1 MTAAVSDL
9 PGSDARAYS
18 RYRIVIA
25 VLILWAHLSIGLNFF
40 AVTPLLPLAID
51 DYDITRASASLLVA
65 LPTLVKACIG
75 LPGSLIIHRFGLN
88 RVFTV
93 SWFMLGALALSPLI
107 QDFYLMLLL
116 RLLYGMGAGL
126 MMTAT
131 ASLIMQWFRPNEVP
145 VINTLLLIV
154 ISLGIAISIPLAVP
168 LAENTSWEG
177 VLGIFGGI
185 GLCGAFAWKLYGR
198 ARSTHIQEAASIFTL
213 REVWEV
219 FRDRTIFL
227 LVVGDAL
234 VFVNYAAVTSWLP
247 TFLHEFRGMAL
258 DQAGYV
264 TGLLPAVGIFAVLLG
279 GFLALRVKN
288 RRLLFLA
295 PGVMVAIGGFGIF
308 LLRDPLA
315 INLSILALGFG
326 TWVYQPALLTLP
338 MQLPWMTPRKITVVW
353 GASLTIAGF
362 GMFISP
368 VVVGASRDLFGTFVP
383 GFFIWAI
390 FGCALIFT
398 GVFLPKQKRSHYKQ
412 T

>member
-1 MTAAVSDL
+1 MAAVISDL
-9 PGSDARAYS
+9 RGSDTREYS

-25 VLILWAHLSIGLNFF
+25 VLILLAHASIGLNFF
-40 AVTPLLPLAID
+40 GVTPLLPLVID
-51 DYDITRASASLLVA
+51 DYEITRASASLLVA

-75 LPGSLIIHRFGLN
+75 LPGSLIINRFGLN
-88 RVFTV
+88 RVFTL
-93 SWFMLGALALSPLI
+93 SWFMLGMLALSPWI

-116 RLLYGMGAGL
+116 RLVYGIGAGL

-145 VINTLLLIV
+145 IINTLLLIV
-154 ISLGIAISIPLAVP
+154 ISLGIAISITLAAPLA
-168 LAENTSWEG
+168 AHISWEG

-185 GLCGAFAWKLYGR
+185 GLCGAFAWKFYGR
-198 ARSTHIQEAASIFTL
+198 TRSTHIQEASAIFTL

-219 FRDRTIFL
+219 IRDRTIFL

-247 TFLHEFRGMAL
+247 TFLHEFRSMSL

-264 TGLLPAVGIFAVLLG
+264 TGLLPTVGIFAVLLG
-279 GFLALRVKN
+279 GFLAVRVKA

-295 PGVMVAIGGFGIF
+295 PGIMVAIGGFGAF
-308 LLRDPLA
+308 LLHEPLA

-326 TWVYQPALLTLP
+326 TWVYQPLLLTLP

-383 GFFIWAI
+383 GFSIWAV

-398 GVFLPKQKRSHYKQ
+398 GLFLPKQKRNR
-412 T
+412 

>member
-9 PGSDARAYS
+9 PGSGARAYS
-18 RYRIVIA
+18 RYRFVIA
-25 VLILWAHLSIGLNFF
+25 VLILWAHISIGLNFF

-51 DYDITRASASLLVA
+51 DYGITRASASLLVA

-93 SWFMLGALALSPLI
+93 SWFMLGILALSPWI
-107 QDFYLMLLL
+107 QDFRLMLLL
-116 RLLYGMGAGL
+116 RFVYGIGTGL

-145 VINTLLLIV
+145 IINTLLLIV
-154 ISLGIAISIPLAVP
+154 ISLGIAISIPLAAP
-168 LAENTSWEG
+168 LAENVSWEG

-185 GLCGAFAWKLYGR
+185 GLCGAIAWKFYGR
-198 ARSTHIQEAASIFTL
+198 ARSTHIQEASSIFTL

-247 TFLHEFRGMAL
+247 SFLHEFRGMDL

-279 GFLALRVKN
+279 GFLAVRVKN
-288 RRLLFLA
+288 RRPLFLA
-295 PGVMVAIGGFGIF
+295 PGVMVAIGGFGAF

-338 MQLPWMTPRKITVVW
+338 MQLSWMTPRKITVVW

-368 VVVGASRDLFGTFVP
+368 VVLGASRDFFGSFVP
-383 GFFIWAI
+383 GFTVWAI

-398 GVFLPKQKRSHYKQ
+398 GVFLPKQKRNL
-412 T
+412 

>member
-1 MTAAVSDL
+1 MAAVISDL
-9 PGSDARAYS
+9 RGSDAREYP

-25 VLILWAHLSIGLNFF
+25 VLILLAHASIGLNFF
-40 AVTPLLPLAID
+40 GVTPLLPLVID
-51 DYDITRASASLLVA
+51 DYEITRASASLLVA

-75 LPGSLIIHRFGLN
+75 LPGSLIINRFGLN
-88 RVFTV
+88 RVFTL
-93 SWFMLGALALSPLI
+93 SWFMLGMLALSPWI

-116 RLLYGMGAGL
+116 RLVYGIGAGL

-145 VINTLLLIV
+145 IINTLLLIV
-154 ISLGIAISIPLAVP
+154 ISLGIAISITLAAPLA
-168 LAENTSWEG
+168 ANISWEG

-185 GLCGAFAWKLYGR
+185 GLCGAFAWKFYGR
-198 ARSTHIQEAASIFTL
+198 TRSTHIQEASAIFTL

-219 FRDRTIFL
+219 IRDRTIFL

-247 TFLHEFRGMAL
+247 TFLHEFRAMSL

-264 TGLLPAVGIFAVLLG
+264 TGLLPTVGIFAVLLG
-279 GFLALRVKN
+279 GFLAVRVKA

-295 PGVMVAIGGFGIF
+295 PGIMVAIGGFGTF
-308 LLRDPLA
+308 LLHEPLA

-326 TWVYQPALLTLP
+326 TWVYQPLLLTLP

-383 GFFIWAI
+383 GFSIWAV

-398 GVFLPKQKRSHYKQ
+398 GLFLPKQKRNR
-412 T
+412 

>member
-1 MTAAVSDL
+1 MAAVISDL
-9 PGSDARAYS
+9 RGSDTREYS

-25 VLILWAHLSIGLNFF
+25 VLILLAHASIGLNFF
-40 AVTPLLPLAID
+40 GVTPLLPLVID
-51 DYDITRASASLLVA
+51 DYEITRASASLLVA

-75 LPGSLIIHRFGLN
+75 LPGSLIINRFGLN
-88 RVFTV
+88 RVFTL
-93 SWFMLGALALSPLI
+93 SWFMLGMLALSPWI

-116 RLLYGMGAGL
+116 RLVYGIGAGL

-145 VINTLLLIV
+145 IINTLLLIV
-154 ISLGIAISIPLAVP
+154 ISLGIAISITLAAPLA
-168 LAENTSWEG
+168 ANISWEG

-185 GLCGAFAWKLYGR
+185 GLCGAFAWKFYGR
-198 ARSTHIQEAASIFTL
+198 TQSTHIQEASAIFTL

-219 FRDRTIFL
+219 IRDRTIFL

-247 TFLHEFRGMAL
+247 TFLHEFRAMSL

-264 TGLLPAVGIFAVLLG
+264 TGLLPTVGIFAVLLG
-279 GFLALRVKN
+279 GFLAVRVKA

-295 PGVMVAIGGFGIF
+295 PGIMVAIGGFGTF
-308 LLRDPLA
+308 LLHEPLA

-326 TWVYQPALLTLP
+326 TWVYQPLLLTLP

-383 GFFIWAI
+383 GFSIWAV

-398 GVFLPKQKRSHYKQ
+398 GLFLPKQKRNR
-412 T
+412 

>member
-1 MTAAVSDL
+1 MAAVISDL
-9 PGSDARAYS
+9 RGSDTREYS

-25 VLILWAHLSIGLNFF
+25 VLILLAHASIGLNFF
-40 AVTPLLPLAID
+40 GVTPLLPLVID
-51 DYDITRASASLLVA
+51 DYEITRASASLLVA

-75 LPGSLIIHRFGLN
+75 LPGSLIINRFGLN
-88 RVFTV
+88 RVFTL
-93 SWFMLGALALSPLI
+93 SWFMLGMLALSPWI

-116 RLLYGMGAGL
+116 RLVYGIGAGL

-145 VINTLLLIV
+145 IINTLLLIV
-154 ISLGIAISIPLAVP
+154 ISLGIAISITLAAPLA
-168 LAENTSWEG
+168 ANISWEG

-185 GLCGAFAWKLYGR
+185 GLCGAFAWKFYGR
-198 ARSTHIQEAASIFTL
+198 TRSTHIQEASVIFTL

-219 FRDRTIFL
+219 IRDRTIFL

-247 TFLHEFRGMAL
+247 TFLHEFRAMSL

-264 TGLLPAVGIFAVLLG
+264 TGLLPTVGIFAVLLG
-279 GFLALRVKN
+279 GFLAVRVKA

-295 PGVMVAIGGFGIF
+295 PGIMVAIGGFGAF
-308 LLRDPLA
+308 LLHEPLA

-326 TWVYQPALLTLP
+326 TWVYQPLLLTLP

-383 GFFIWAI
+383 GFSIWAV

-398 GVFLPKQKRSHYKQ
+398 GLFLPKQKRNR
-412 T
+412 

>member
-1 MTAAVSDL
+1 MAAVISDL
-9 PGSDARAYS
+9 RGSDAREYP
-18 RYRIVIA
+18 RYRFVIA
-25 VLILWAHLSIGLNFF
+25 VLILLAHASIGLNFF
-40 AVTPLLPLAID
+40 GVTPLLPLVID
-51 DYDITRASASLLVA
+51 DYEITRASASLLVA

-75 LPGSLIIHRFGLN
+75 LPGSLIINRFGLN
-88 RVFTV
+88 RVFTL
-93 SWFMLGALALSPLI
+93 SWFMLGMLALSPWI

-116 RLLYGMGAGL
+116 RLVYGIGAGL

-145 VINTLLLIV
+145 IINTLLLIV
-154 ISLGIAISIPLAVP
+154 ISLGIAISITLAAPLA
-168 LAENTSWEG
+168 ANISWEG

-185 GLCGAFAWKLYGR
+185 GLCGAFAWKFYGR
-198 ARSTHIQEAASIFTL
+198 TRSTHIQEASAIFTL

-219 FRDRTIFL
+219 IRDRTIFL

-247 TFLHEFRGMAL
+247 TFLHEFRSMSL

-264 TGLLPAVGIFAVLLG
+264 TGLLPTVGIFAVLLG
-279 GFLALRVKN
+279 GFLAVRVKA

-295 PGVMVAIGGFGIF
+295 PGIMVAIGGFGAF
-308 LLRDPLA
+308 LLHEPLA

-326 TWVYQPALLTLP
+326 TWVYQPLLLTLP

-383 GFFIWAI
+383 GFSIWAV

-398 GVFLPKQKRSHYKQ
+398 GLFLPKQKRNR
-412 T
+412 

>member
-1 MTAAVSDL
+1 MAAVISDL
-9 PGSDARAYS
+9 RGSDTREYS

-25 VLILWAHLSIGLNFF
+25 VLILLAHASIGLNFF
-40 AVTPLLPLAID
+40 GVTPLLPLVID
-51 DYDITRASASLLVA
+51 DYEITRASASLLVA

-75 LPGSLIIHRFGLN
+75 LPGSLIISRFGLN
-88 RVFTV
+88 RVFTL
-93 SWFMLGALALSPLI
+93 SWFMLGMLALSPWI

-116 RLLYGMGAGL
+116 RLVYGIGAGL

-145 VINTLLLIV
+145 IINTLLLIV
-154 ISLGIAISIPLAVP
+154 ISLGIAISITLAAPLA
-168 LAENTSWEG
+168 ANISWEG

-185 GLCGAFAWKLYGR
+185 GLCGAFAWKYCGR
-198 ARSTHIQEAASIFTL
+198 TRSTHIQEASAIFTL

-219 FRDRTIFL
+219 IRDRTIFL

-247 TFLHEFRGMAL
+247 TFLHEFRAMSL

-264 TGLLPAVGIFAVLLG
+264 TGLLPTVGIFAVLLG
-279 GFLALRVKN
+279 GFLAVRVKA

-295 PGVMVAIGGFGIF
+295 PGIMVAIGGFGTF
-308 LLRDPLA
+308 LLQEPLA

-326 TWVYQPALLTLP
+326 TWVYQPLLLTLP

-383 GFFIWAI
+383 GFSIWAV

-398 GVFLPKQKRSHYKQ
+398 GLFLPKQKRNR
-412 T
+412 

>member
-1 MTAAVSDL
+1 MTVAVKDWS
-9 PGSDARAYS
+9 GGDAREYP
-18 RYRIVIA
+18 RYRFVIA
-25 VLILWAHLSIGLNFF
+25 VLILWAHISIGLNFF
-40 AVTPLLPLAID
+40 AVTPLLPLVID
-51 DYDITRASASLLVA
+51 DYGISRASASLLVA

-75 LPGSLIIHRFGLN
+75 LPGSLIINRFGLN

-93 SWFMLGALALSPLI
+93 SWFMLGILALSPLI

-116 RLLYGMGAGL
+116 RLAYGIGAGL

-131 ASLIMQWFRPNEVP
+131 ASLIMQWFRPSEAP

-154 ISLGIAISIPLAVP
+154 ISLGIAISISLAAP

-177 VLGIFGGI
+177 VLGVFGGI

-198 ARSTHIQEAASIFTL
+198 AGSPQTQETSPIFSL

-247 TFLHEFRGMAL
+247 TFLHEFRGLDL

-264 TGLLPAVGIFAVLLG
+264 TGLLPTVGIFAVLLG

-295 PGVMVAIGGFGIF
+295 PGVLVAIGGFGTF

-326 TWVYQPALLTLP
+326 TWVYQPTLLTLP
-338 MQLPWMTPRKITVVW
+338 MQLSWMTPRKITVVW

-368 VVVGASRDLFGTFVP
+368 IVVGASRDIFGTFVP
-383 GFFIWAI
+383 GFSIWAL

-398 GVFLPKQKRSHYKQ
+398 GLFLPKQKRNHRE
-412 T
+412 

>member
-1 MTAAVSDL
+1 MAAVISNL
-9 PGSDARAYS
+9 RGSDTRDYS
-18 RYRIVIA
+18 RYRFVIA
-25 VLILWAHLSIGLNFF
+25 VLILLAHASIGLNFF
-40 AVTPLLPLAID
+40 GVTPLLPLVID
-51 DYDITRASASLLVA
+51 DYEITRASASLLVA

-75 LPGSLIIHRFGLN
+75 LPGSLIINRFGLN
-88 RVFTV
+88 RVFTL
-93 SWFMLGALALSPLI
+93 SWFMLGMLALSPWI

-116 RLLYGMGAGL
+116 RLVYGIGAGL

-145 VINTLLLIV
+145 IINTLLLIV
-154 ISLGIAISIPLAVP
+154 ISLGIAISITLAAPLA
-168 LAENTSWEG
+168 ANISWEG

-185 GLCGAFAWKLYGR
+185 GLCGAFAWKFYGR
-198 ARSTHIQEAASIFTL
+198 TQSTHIQEASAIFTL

-219 FRDRTIFL
+219 IRDRTIFL

-247 TFLHEFRGMAL
+247 TFLHEFRAMSL

-264 TGLLPAVGIFAVLLG
+264 TGLLPTVGIFAVLLG
-279 GFLALRVKN
+279 GFLAVRVKA

-295 PGVMVAIGGFGIF
+295 PGIMVAIGGFGTF
-308 LLRDPLA
+308 LLHEPLA

-326 TWVYQPALLTLP
+326 TWVYQPLLLTLP

-383 GFFIWAI
+383 GFSIWAV

-398 GVFLPKQKRSHYKQ
+398 GLFLPKQKRNR
-412 T
+412 

>member
-1 MTAAVSDL
+1 MAAVISDL
-9 PGSDARAYS
+9 RGSDTREYS

-25 VLILWAHLSIGLNFF
+25 VLILLAHASIGLNFF
-40 AVTPLLPLAID
+40 GVTPLLPLVID
-51 DYDITRASASLLVA
+51 DYEITRASASLLVA

-75 LPGSLIIHRFGLN
+75 LPGSLIISRFGLN
-88 RVFTV
+88 RVFTL
-93 SWFMLGALALSPLI
+93 SWFMLGMLALSPWI

-116 RLLYGMGAGL
+116 RLVYGIGAGL

-145 VINTLLLIV
+145 IINTLLLIV
-154 ISLGIAISIPLAVP
+154 ISLGIAISITLAAPLA
-168 LAENTSWEG
+168 ANISWEG

-185 GLCGAFAWKLYGR
+185 GLCGAFAWKFYGR
-198 ARSTHIQEAASIFTL
+198 TQSTHIQEASAIFTL

-219 FRDRTIFL
+219 IRDRTIFL

-247 TFLHEFRGMAL
+247 TFLHEFRAMSL

-264 TGLLPAVGIFAVLLG
+264 TGLLPTVGIFAVLLG
-279 GFLALRVKN
+279 GFLAVRVKA

-295 PGVMVAIGGFGIF
+295 PGIMVAIGGFGTF
-308 LLRDPLA
+308 LLQEPLA

-326 TWVYQPALLTLP
+326 TWVYQPLLLTLP

-383 GFFIWAI
+383 GFSIWAV

-398 GVFLPKQKRSHYKQ
+398 GLFLPKQKRNR
-412 T
+412 

>member
-1 MTAAVSDL
+1 MTIAVSDR
-9 PGSDARAYS
+9 PGSEAYS
-18 RYRIVIA
+18 RYRFAIA
-25 VLILWAHLSIGLNFF
+25 VLILWAHISIGLNFF

-75 LPGSLIIHRFGLN
+75 LPGSLIINRFGLN

-93 SWFMLGALALSPLI
+93 SWFMLGALALSPWI

-116 RLLYGMGAGL
+116 RLLYGIGTGL

-145 VINTLLLIV
+145 IINTLLLIV
-154 ISLGIAISIPLAVP
+154 ISLGIAISIPLAAP

-185 GLCGAFAWKLYGR
+185 GLCGAFAWKFFGR
-198 ARSTHIQEAASIFTL
+198 ARSTHIQESSPIFRL

-219 FRDRTIFL
+219 FRDRTVFL

-247 TFLHEFRGMAL
+247 TFLHEFRGMSL

-295 PGVMVAIGGFGIF
+295 PGVMVAIGGFGAF

-315 INLSILALGFG
+315 INLAILALGFG

-338 MQLPWMTPRKITVVW
+338 MQLSWMTPRKITVVW

-383 GFFIWAI
+383 GFSIWAV

-398 GVFLPKQKRSHYKQ
+398 GVFLPKQKRNH
-412 T
+412 

>member
-1 MTAAVSDL
+1 MAAVISDL
-9 PGSDARAYS
+9 RGSDTREYS

-25 VLILWAHLSIGLNFF
+25 VLILLAHASIGLNFF
-40 AVTPLLPLAID
+40 GVTPLLPLVID
-51 DYDITRASASLLVA
+51 DYEITRASASLLVA

-75 LPGSLIIHRFGLN
+75 LPGSLIINRFGLN
-88 RVFTV
+88 RVFTL
-93 SWFMLGALALSPLI
+93 SWFMLGMLALSPWI

-116 RLLYGMGAGL
+116 RLVYGIGAGL

-145 VINTLLLIV
+145 IINTLLLIV
-154 ISLGIAISIPLAVP
+154 ISLGIAISITLAAP
-168 LAENTSWEG
+168 LAENISWEG

-185 GLCGAFAWKLYGR
+185 GLCGAFAWKYCGR
-198 ARSTHIQEAASIFTL
+198 TRSTHIQEATAIFTL

-219 FRDRTIFL
+219 IRDRTIFL

-247 TFLHEFRGMAL
+247 TFLHEFRAMSL
-258 DQAGYV
+258 DQAGYI
-264 TGLLPAVGIFAVLLG
+264 TGLLPTVGIFAVLLG
-279 GFLALRVKN
+279 GFLAVRVKA

-295 PGVMVAIGGFGIF
+295 PGIMVAIGGFGAF
-308 LLRDPLA
+308 LLHEPPA

-326 TWVYQPALLTLP
+326 TWVYQPLLLTLP

-383 GFFIWAI
+383 GFAIWAV

-398 GVFLPKQKRSHYKQ
+398 GLFLPKQKRNR
-412 T
+412 

>member
-1 MTAAVSDL
+1 MTAAVKVRS
-9 PGSDARAYS
+9 GSDTRAHS
-18 RYRIVIA
+18 PYRFVIA
-25 VLILWAHLSIGLNFF
+25 VLILWAHISIGLNVF

-51 DYDITRASASLLVA
+51 DYGITRASASLLVA

-75 LPGSLIIHRFGLN
+75 LPGSLIISRFGLN

-93 SWFMLGALALSPLI
+93 SWFMLGILALSPWI

-116 RLLYGMGAGL
+116 RLTYGIGAGL
-126 MMTAT
+126 MMAAT
-131 ASLIMQWFRPNEVP
+131 ASLIMQWFRPSETP
-145 VINTLLLIV
+145 IINTLLLIV
-154 ISLGIAISIPLAVP
+154 LSMGIAISISLAAP
-168 LAENTSWEG
+168 LAENTTWEG
-177 VLGIFGGI
+177 VLGSFGGI
-185 GLCGAFAWKLYGR
+185 GLCGAFAWKLFGR
-198 ARSTHIQEAASIFTL
+198 AGSPQAQEASPIFSL
-213 REVWEV
+213 REVWGV

-234 VFVNYAAVTSWLP
+234 VFINYSAVTSWLP
-247 TFLHEFRGMAL
+247 TFLHEFRGL
-258 DQAGYV
+258 DLEQAGYV
-264 TGLLPAVGIFAVLLG
+264 TGLLPTVGIFAVLLG

-295 PGVMVAIGGFGIF
+295 PGIMVAIGGFGTF

-326 TWVYQPALLTLP
+326 TWVYQPTLLTLP
-338 MQLPWMTPRKITVVW
+338 MQLSWMTPRKITVVW

-368 VVVGASRDLFGTFVP
+368 IVVGASRDLFGTFVP
-383 GFFIWAI
+383 GFSIWAV

-398 GVFLPKQKRSHYKQ
+398 GLFLPK
-412 T
+412 TET

>member
-1 MTAAVSDL
+1 MTVAVKDWS
-9 PGSDARAYS
+9 GGDAREYP
-18 RYRIVIA
+18 RYRFVIA
-25 VLILWAHLSIGLNFF
+25 VLILWAHISIGLNFF

-51 DYDITRASASLLVA
+51 DYGITRASASLLVA

-75 LPGSLIIHRFGLN
+75 LPGSLIINRFGLN

-93 SWFMLGALALSPLI
+93 SWFMLGLLALSPLI

-116 RLLYGMGAGL
+116 RLAYGIGAGL

-131 ASLIMQWFRPNEVP
+131 ASLIMQWFRPSEAP

-154 ISLGIAISIPLAVP
+154 ISLGIAISISLAAP

-177 VLGIFGGI
+177 VLGVFGGI

-198 ARSTHIQEAASIFTL
+198 AGSSRLQEASPVFTL
-213 REVWEV
+213 REIWEV

-234 VFVNYAAVTSWLP
+234 VFINYAAVTSWLP
-247 TFLHEFRGMAL
+247 TFLHEFRGL
-258 DQAGYV
+258 DLEQAGYV
-264 TGLLPAVGIFAVLLG
+264 TGLLPSVGIFAVLLG

-295 PGVMVAIGGFGIF
+295 PGILVAIGGFGTF

-326 TWVYQPALLTLP
+326 TWVYQPTLLTLP
-338 MQLPWMTPRKITVVW
+338 MQLSWMTPRKITVVW

-368 VVVGASRDLFGTFVP
+368 IVVGASRDIFGTFVP
-383 GFFIWAI
+383 GFSIWAL

-398 GVFLPKQKRSHYKQ
+398 GLFLPKQKRNHRE
-412 T
+412 

>member
-9 PGSDARAYS
+9 PVSDMRAYS
-18 RYRIVIA
+18 RYRFVIA
-25 VLILWAHLSIGLNFF
+25 VLILWAHCSIGLNFF

-65 LPTLVKACIG
+65 LPTLVKACVG
-75 LPGSLIIHRFGLN
+75 LPGSLIINRFGLN

-93 SWFMLGALALSPLI
+93 SWFMLGMLALSPWI
-107 QDFYLMLLL
+107 QEFYLMLLL
-116 RLLYGMGAGL
+116 RLLYGIGTGL

-131 ASLIMQWFRPNEVP
+131 ASLIMQWFRPREVP
-145 VINTLLLIV
+145 IINTLLLIV
-154 ISLGIAISIPLAVP
+154 ISLGIAISIPLAAP
-168 LAENTSWEG
+168 LAKHTSWEG
-177 VLGIFGGI
+177 VLGVFGFI
-185 GLCGAFAWKLYGR
+185 GLCGACAWTLCGR
-198 ARSTHIQEAASIFTL
+198 TQSTHIQESSSIFTL

-247 TFLHEFRGMAL
+247 TFLHEFRGMNL

-279 GFLALRVKN
+279 GFLAVRVQN
-288 RRLLFLA
+288 RRLLFLG
-295 PGVMVAIGGFGIF
+295 PGIMVAIGGFGAF

-315 INLSILALGFG
+315 INLAILALGFG

-338 MQLPWMTPRKITVVW
+338 MQLSWMTPRKITVVW

-383 GFFIWAI
+383 GFSIWAV

-398 GVFLPKQKRSHYKQ
+398 GVLLPKQRRHA
-412 T
+412 

>member
-1 MTAAVSDL
+1 MAAVISDL
-9 PGSDARAYS
+9 RGSDAREYP
-18 RYRIVIA
+18 RYRFVIA
-25 VLILWAHLSIGLNFF
+25 VLILLAHASIGLNFF
-40 AVTPLLPLAID
+40 GVTPLLPLVID
-51 DYDITRASASLLVA
+51 DYEITRASASLLVA

-75 LPGSLIIHRFGLN
+75 LPGSLIINRFGLN
-88 RVFTV
+88 RVFTL
-93 SWFMLGALALSPLI
+93 SWFMLGMLALSPWI

-116 RLLYGMGAGL
+116 RLVYGIGAGL

-145 VINTLLLIV
+145 IINTLLLIV
-154 ISLGIAISIPLAVP
+154 ISLGIAISITLAAPLA
-168 LAENTSWEG
+168 ANISWEG

-185 GLCGAFAWKLYGR
+185 GLCGAFAWKFYGR
-198 ARSTHIQEAASIFTL
+198 TRSTHIQEASAIFTL

-219 FRDRTIFL
+219 IRDRTIFL

-247 TFLHEFRGMAL
+247 TFLHEFRAMSL

-264 TGLLPAVGIFAVLLG
+264 TGLLPTVGIFAVLLG
-279 GFLALRVKN
+279 GFLAVRVKA

-295 PGVMVAIGGFGIF
+295 PGIMVAIGGFGTF
-308 LLRDPLA
+308 LLHEPLA

-326 TWVYQPALLTLP
+326 TWVYQPLLLTLP

-383 GFFIWAI
+383 GFSIWAV

-398 GVFLPKQKRSHYKQ
+398 GLFLPKQKRNR
-412 T
+412 

>member
-1 MTAAVSDL
+1 MAAVISDL
-9 PGSDARAYS
+9 RGSDAREYP

-25 VLILWAHLSIGLNFF
+25 VLILLAHASIGLNFF
-40 AVTPLLPLAID
+40 GVTPLLPLVID

-75 LPGSLIIHRFGLN
+75 LPGSLIINRFGLN
-88 RVFTV
+88 RVFTL
-93 SWFMLGALALSPLI
+93 SWFMLGMLALSPWI

-116 RLLYGMGAGL
+116 RLVYGIGAGL

-145 VINTLLLIV
+145 IINTLLLIV
-154 ISLGIAISIPLAVP
+154 ISLGIAISITLAAPLA
-168 LAENTSWEG
+168 ANISWEG

-185 GLCGAFAWKLYGR
+185 GLCGAFAWKFYGR
-198 ARSTHIQEAASIFTL
+198 TRSTHIQEASAIFTL

-219 FRDRTIFL
+219 IRDRTIFL

-247 TFLHEFRGMAL
+247 TFLHEFRAMSL

-264 TGLLPAVGIFAVLLG
+264 TGLLPTVGIFAVLSG
-279 GFLALRVKN
+279 GFLAVRVKA

-295 PGVMVAIGGFGIF
+295 PGIMVAIGGFGTF
-308 LLRDPLA
+308 LLHEPLA

-326 TWVYQPALLTLP
+326 TWVYQPLLLTLP

-383 GFFIWAI
+383 GFSIWAV

-398 GVFLPKQKRSHYKQ
+398 GLFLPKQKRNR
-412 T
+412 